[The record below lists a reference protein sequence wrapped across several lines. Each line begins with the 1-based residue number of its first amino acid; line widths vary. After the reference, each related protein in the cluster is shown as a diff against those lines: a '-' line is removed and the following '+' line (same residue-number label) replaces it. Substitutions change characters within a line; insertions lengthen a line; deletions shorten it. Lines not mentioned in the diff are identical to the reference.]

1 MFANLFK
8 PKWRHPSP
16 DVRARAVN
24 RLDSDRPAHSD
35 ILRSLLLD
43 DRSSEVRR
51 AAIERVTDTALLI
64 QALTAEQDAEIRHL
78 AANAIAAQLSSRSMN
93 EQLEWALKL
102 PTDSTR
108 VELVLADI
116 SSTLRSHIIDLVE
129 EQQFLILIALKG
141 PTAQTRREAAL
152 RVSGPEH
159 LETLARD
166 SRGSDKAVHRI
177 ARDAIQALREQEKEQ
192 AQIAIR
198 REELLASL
206 DTLVNG
212 QDQQLFQARFDVL
225 IRDWSQLPE
234 ASQQQNDHYL
244 VLKAQAE
251 QVIAEQAA
259 RKAAAEAAEQAR
271 ILHAEQA
278 QALDTE
284 LAALCLRS
292 ADATALLPELNELL
306 QRAEQYRNE
315 GDVETQ
321 LAERVATAAKLLEA
335 ISQLAELEPHIQQQ
349 LETPADGNGTDIAL
363 AGYLSRIDWPTS
375 CPQPALLNRAQQI
388 LNEARQAKREQKEQ
402 ISELCTRLEKTL
414 DQLEQAIE
422 QGEIRNALK
431 QRERAEQQ
439 AQAVST
445 QLPDALEQRLKVLT
459 AQLQEIK
466 DWQGFAVNG
475 KKEALCEQMEAL
487 IGSALE
493 PQPLADR
500 IRALQKEWKA
510 LDSNSAVHSQKLWQR
525 FRTAAETAYAPC
537 ESHFASQKE
546 KRLQNLTQREEICR
560 QLETLFESVNWDEA
574 EWPAIERICHTA
586 KREWKQ
592 FSPVDRAPGKVLQQR
607 FNQLIRELDNRLRT
621 WHQQCANTKQ
631 SLVDS
636 AAALTEWEDVSAAAA
651 EAKALQQQ
659 WKQTGPAFRTEERAL
674 WQAFREHCDAIFARL
689 KSTGSSGDPISV
701 EQTTPP
707 LKAEAMS
714 RLESCAELLDKAEK
728 AILDGNSGIVDKLL
742 SAISDSLSQVPE
754 QWKLA
759 MSQRVDAVASLLSSP
774 DALEARLADSESEL
788 RELCIRLEILLS
800 QPSPD
805 EDQAQRM
812 EYQMLRL
819 QQAIDEQSRNP
830 SSADVT
836 ELELLWH
843 CVAFNRVFPQL
854 SRRFNQLKQRTV

>member
-8 PKWRHPSP
+8 PKWRHSSP

-24 RLDSDRPAHSD
+24 RLHSDRPAHSD
-35 ILRSLLLD
+35 ILRRLLLD
-43 DRSSEVRR
+43 DRSREVRR
-51 AAIERVTDTALLI
+51 AAIERVTDTSLLL
-64 QALTAEQDAEIRHL
+64 QALATEQDAEIRLL
-78 AANAIAAQLSSRSMN
+78 AANAVATQVASLPMN
-93 EQLEWALKL
+93 DQLEWARHL
-102 PTDSTR
+102 PDDTVR

-129 EQQFLILIALKG
+129 EQRFLITIALKG

-152 RVSGPEH
+152 RVADPEH

-177 ARDAIQALREQEKEQ
+177 ARDAIQALREKERQQ
-192 AQIAIR
+192 AQIESR
-198 REELLASL
+198 RQELLASL

-212 QDQQLFQARFDVL
+212 QDHQLFQARFDVL
-225 IRDWSQLPE
+225 IRDWTQLPE
-234 ASQQQNDHYL
+234 APQQQAERYQ

-251 QVIAEQAA
+251 QIIAEEAA

-271 ILHAEQA
+271 ILREEQA

-292 ADATALLPELNELL
+292 SEGSDLLPELDQLLKQAEHFRCEGEVEKHLVERVELAAQLRGSL
-306 QRAEQYRNE
+306 QR
-315 GDVETQ
+315 
-321 LAERVATAAKLLEA
+321 
-335 ISQLAELEPHIQQQ
+335 LAELEPRILEQ
-349 LETPADGNGTDIAL
+349 LEAPVEDSDKAL
-363 AGYLSRIDWPTS
+363 AGYLSNIDWPTS
-375 CPQPALLNRAQQI
+375 CQPPALLNRARQL
-388 LNEARQAKREQKEQ
+388 LNEARQAKREQQ
-402 ISELCTRLEKTL
+402 QQSSELCARLERTL

-422 QGEIRNALK
+422 NGEIRTALK

-439 AQAVST
+439 TQALAVP
-445 QLPDALEQRLKVLT
+445 LPDALEQRLKSLT

-487 IGSALE
+487 IGSSLD

-500 IRALQKEWKA
+500 IRTLQKEWKS
-510 LDSNSAVHSQKLWQR
+510 LDSSSAVHSQKLWQR

-537 ESHFASQKE
+537 ESHFAAQKE
-546 KRLQNLTQREEICR
+546 KRQQNLAQREEICR

-607 FNQLIRELDNRLRT
+607 FNQLIRELDNRLRD

-631 SLVDS
+631 TLVES

-659 WKQTGPAFRTEERAL
+659 WKETGPAFRSEERAL

-689 KSTGSSGDPISV
+689 KSGTSSGEPISV
-701 EQTTPP
+701 EQSAPP
-707 LKAEAMS
+707 LKADALS

-754 QWKLA
+754 QWQLA
-759 MSQRVDAVASLLSSP
+759 MTQRVDAISALLASP
-774 DALEARLADSESEL
+774 DELESRLADSEREL

-800 QPSPD
+800 QPSPE

-819 QQAIDEQSRNP
+819 QQALDEQSRNP
-830 SSADVT
+830 SSADVA
-836 ELELLWH
+836 ELELLWQ

-854 SRRFNQLKQRTV
+854 SRRFNQLKQRTQ